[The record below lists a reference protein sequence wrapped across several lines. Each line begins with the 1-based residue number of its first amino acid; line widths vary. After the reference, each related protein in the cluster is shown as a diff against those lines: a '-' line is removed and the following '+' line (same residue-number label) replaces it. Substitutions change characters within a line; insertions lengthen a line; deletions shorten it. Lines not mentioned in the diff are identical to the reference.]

1 MKMINVGDLVIHKM
15 SKVQI
20 CDFSHQRTN
29 YSTLPGLVLKKR
41 KEKSLIL
48 WNSYT
53 EWVDHAYL
61 LIISKVD

>member
-1 MKMINVGDLVIHKM
+1 MINVGDLVIHKM

-20 CDFSHQRTN
+20 CDFNYRGTN
-29 YSTLPGLVLKKR
+29 YSAFPGLVLKKR

-48 WNSYT
+48 WESYT